1 MKPEVRA
8 DLHRRTLEALNGT
21 RPEGRAAPGEVP
33 VDRYLDR
40 GRADRE
46 RALMRRRPQAVAASS
61 ELPAAGAWLARDRLG
76 VPLLLVRQEDGALR
90 AFLNVCRHRGA
101 RLLDEGA
108 GHSART
114 FVCPYHAWTY
124 ALDGS
129 LKGLPQA
136 FGFPCLNKAESGLR
150 RLAVRERGGLVWVVA
165 DPDLADSDIDSH
177 LDPLMGE
184 LEALDLSAPVA
195 YAPRHYEVAANWK
208 LLVDGSLEAY
218 HFKVAHRNTI
228 AHLFTDNLQIIDE
241 AGLNRRL
248 YLVKSNLDPANPPDA
263 DGFEP
268 RRHGNILYFFFPNT
282 TVLVQPDHA
291 QFSTLEPLGPNRTR
305 VHEITLLPA
314 APDSDKAERY
324 WQANVDLY
332 RRTLAE
338 DYNLSESI
346 QKGLPSGANQVLTF
360 GTFEYS
366 APRFHRQL
374 EAELDAAGRAP

>member
-1 MKPEVRA
+1 MKQEVRLG
-8 DLHRRTLEALNGT
+8 LHRRTLEALNGA
-21 RPEGRAAPGEVP
+21 RPEGDAGPGEVP
-33 VDRYLDR
+33 VERYLDS
-40 GRADRE
+40 DRTARE
-46 RALMRRRPQAVAASS
+46 VALLRRRPQPVAASG
-61 ELPAAGAWLARDRLG
+61 ELPAPGAWLARDRLG
-76 VPLLLVRQEDGALR
+76 TPFLLVRQDDGTVR

-101 RLLDEGA
+101 RLLEEGS
-108 GHSART
+108 GDGARA

-124 ALDGS
+124 RPDGA
-129 LKGLPQA
+129 LKGVPQA
-136 FGFPCLNKAESGLR
+136 FGFPCLDKAESGLR
-150 RLAVRERGGLVWVVA
+150 RLAVTERAGLIWVVA
-165 DPDLADSDIDSH
+165 EPALADSPVDS
-177 LDPLMGE
+177 PLEPLISE
-184 LEALDLSAPVA
+184 LENLDLSAPVA

-218 HFKVAHRNTI
+218 HFKVAHRDTI

-263 DGFEP
+263 HQFEP
-268 RRHGNILYFFFPNT
+268 RQHGNILYFFFPNT

-291 QFSTLEPLGPNRTR
+291 QFSTLEPLGPDRTR
-305 VHEITLLPA
+305 VHEITLLPVS
-314 APDSDKAERY
+314 PEGDKAHRY

-338 DYNLSESI
+338 DYSLSESI
-346 QKGLPSGANQVLTF
+346 QKGLGSGANAALTF

-374 EAELDAAGRAP
+374 EEQLGDRN

>member
-1 MKPEVRA
+1 MKQQARL
-8 DLHRRTLEALNGT
+8 DLHRRTLQALKGV
-21 RPEGRAAPGEVP
+21 RPESGAAPGEVP
-33 VDRYLDR
+33 VDRYLD
-40 GRADRE
+40 ADRAARE
-46 RALMRRRPQAVAASS
+46 TALLKRRPQPVAASS

-76 VPLLLVRQEDGALR
+76 VPLLLVRQEDGSLR

-101 RLLDEGA
+101 RLLEEGS
-108 GHSART
+108 GETARA

-124 ALDGS
+124 KPDGA
-129 LKGLPQA
+129 LKGVPQE
-136 FGFPCLNKAESGLR
+136 FGFPCLNKEDAGLR
-150 RLAVRERGGLVWVVA
+150 RLAVSERAGLIWVIA
-165 DPDLADSDIDSH
+165 DPDLADADINSH
-177 LDPLMGE
+177 LDPLIGE
-184 LEALDLSAPVA
+184 LEGLDLAAPVA

-218 HFKVAHRNTI
+218 HFKVAHRDTI

-241 AGLNRRL
+241 DGLNRRL
-248 YLVKSNLDPANPPDA
+248 YLVKSNFDPADPPPA
-263 DGFEP
+263 EQFEP

-291 QFSTLEPLGPNRTR
+291 QFSTLEPLGPDRTR

-324 WQANVDLY
+324 WHANVDLY

-338 DYNLSESI
+338 DYSLSESI
-346 QKGLPSGANQVLTF
+346 QKGLASGANRVLTF

-374 EAELDAAGRAP
+374 EAQLEPPR